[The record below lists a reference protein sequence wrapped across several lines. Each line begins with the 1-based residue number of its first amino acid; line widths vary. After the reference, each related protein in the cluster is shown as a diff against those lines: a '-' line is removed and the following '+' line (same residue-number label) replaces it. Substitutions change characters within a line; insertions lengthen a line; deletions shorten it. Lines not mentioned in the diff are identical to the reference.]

1 MATNAF
7 KLASDVFYQ
16 VCKLYNRWKVNNQIQ
31 EAISESRISEFGV
44 DDYIRSK
51 ASYAESLMN
60 LGEIKHA
67 IEKFENAKKSIENEI
82 VYENPMLFVNI
93 CNQLGNCYLTDGRLE
108 KALDNFELSLGMI
121 KKVEEER
128 TSIEQPTN
136 PLIVAKLCLN
146 IALIKS

>member
-1 MATNAF
+1 
-7 KLASDVFYQ
+7 
-16 VCKLYNRWKVNNQIQ
+16 
-31 EAISESRISEFGV
+31 
-44 DDYIRSK
+44 
-51 ASYAESLMN
+51 MN